1 MIINPRYSFVTLGCK
16 VNQYDSD
23 RIREALDARG
33 LVETNTKDAPAG
45 LVFINTC
52 TVTDTA
58 DKKSFIAL
66 RKALSRNPNS
76 LVFLMGCAV
85 DYHNENIE
93 LPDKKRVVVIKNEEK
108 PEIDRILCRFLG
120 RRPNPRKEPLIKKN
134 KIHTRAFIKVQ
145 DGCENFC
152 SYCVVPFVRGRQRSK
167 PIYEV
172 MGEVSAVLK
181 LGFKEIILSGIC
193 LGSYGGDLKENTDL
207 AGLLENIEG
216 IEYDFRVR
224 LSSIE
229 PRYITDK
236 LIKML
241 GSSKKLCPHIHIP
254 FQSGDDGILKKMN
267 RPYTASDY
275 ADLVDRLRSN
285 IPDIA
290 ITTDIMVG
298 FPGESDENFY
308 NTISFLKKIRPSRIH
323 IFPYSD
329 REKTYAYNMSN
340 KIPSDIV
347 LKRLDALKK
356 LASELSLI
364 YRKRFINRIA
374 KVLIESRTDKQS
386 NFYPGYSEN
395 YIKVQTPCRKDFVNN
410 IVDVRIKKVTE
421 ELTVGELALGAFA
434 KPAFGGTAEC
444 PSL

>member
-1 MIINPRYSFVTLGCK
+1 MTVNPTRYSFITLGCK

-23 RIREALDARG
+23 RIREILDARG
-33 LVETNTKDAPAG
+33 LVETNAKGISPEFI
-45 LVFINTC
+45 FINTC
-52 TVTDTA
+52 TVTATA

-85 DYHNENIE
+85 DYHNENIS

-108 PEIDRILCRFLG
+108 PEIDRILRRFLG
-120 RRPNPRKEPLIKKN
+120 RRLNPHKEPLKQKN
-134 KIHTRAFIKVQ
+134 KLHTRAFIKVQ

-172 MGEVSAVLK
+172 ISEVSSLLK
-181 LGFKEIILSGIC
+181 LGFKEIVLSGIC
-193 LGSYGGDLKENTDL
+193 LGSYGRDLKENIDL
-207 AGLLENIEG
+207 AALLENIEG

-254 FQSGDDGILKKMN
+254 FQSGDDGILKRMN
-267 RPYTASDY
+267 RPYTASNY
-275 ADLVDRLRSN
+275 ADLVDKLRFS
-285 IPDIA
+285 IPDVA

-308 NTISFLKKIRPSRIH
+308 NTISFLRKIRPSRIH

-329 REKTYAYNMSN
+329 REKTYASSMGN
-340 KIPSDIV
+340 KISSDTI
-347 LKRLDALKK
+347 LERLIAAKELAMK
-356 LASELSLI
+356 LSFF
-364 YRKRFINRIA
+364 YRKGFLNRVR
-374 KVLIESRTDKQS
+374 KVLIESKTDKRA

-421 ELTVGELALGAFA
+421 ELTIGELA
-434 KPAFGGTAEC
+434 FGESTFGESAEGS
-444 PSL
+444 SL